1 MAPRLF
7 MKFLSKAIYWSKLKT
22 FHICNL
28 LSHWALSNYCD
39 PLWDTFHT
47 PMIKIAY
54 TPHIIANFYTWSCT
68 RTFHPSFHI
77 IPQNKTPWY
86 SWLLSPCCHSKK
98 KDMGYLKKKK
108 RHAQESMMKK
118 KLDTWRSKY
127 SKEKK
132 RVGHLKV
139 QVFKKERERERDSP
153 CPKKKE

>member
-7 MKFLSKAIYWSKLKT
+7 MKFLSKAICCSKLKT

-28 LSHWALSNYCD
+28 LSHWALSNCCD
-39 PLWDTFHT
+39 PLWDTFHI
-47 PMIKIAY
+47 PMIKITY
-54 TPHIIANFYTWSCT
+54 TPHIFANFYTGSCA

-86 SWLLSPCCHSKK
+86 SWLLSQNYHSKK
-98 KDMGYLKKKK
+98 KDMGYLKK
-108 RHAQESMMKK
+108 RESCSRKHDEK
-118 KLDTWRSKY
+118 NLDTWRSKY

-132 RVGHLKV
+132 RELDTWRSKYSE
-139 QVFKKERERERDSP
+139 KNRERDRDSP

>member
-7 MKFLSKAIYWSKLKT
+7 MKFLSKAISCSKLKT

-39 PLWDTFHT
+39 PLWDTFHI
-47 PMIKIAY
+47 PMIKITY
-54 TPHIIANFYTWSCT
+54 TPHIFANFYTGSCA

-86 SWLLSPCCHSKK
+86 SWLLSPSYHSKK
-98 KDMGYLKKKK
+98 KDMGYSNKKKK
-108 RHAQESMMKK
+108 RHAQESIMKK

-127 SKEKK
+127 SKEK
-132 RVGHLKV
+132 RESWTLEDPSI
-139 QVFKKERERERDSP
+139 QRERERER
-153 CPKKKE
+153 ER